1 MPKKQFEEPT
11 ITKQLRVAEQH
22 FNNLMQLYSTILD
35 LMDNNNDCIEC
46 TDLLNLI
53 EKQQD
58 TIRKLT
64 LYNSLS

>member
-11 ITKQLRVAEQH
+11 ITKQLRVAETH
-22 FNNLMQLYSTILD
+22 FNNLMQLYNTTIELYH
-35 LMDNNNDCIEC
+35 NNYDTEC
-46 TDLLNLI
+46 TDLLKLI

-64 LYNSLS
+64 LYNSLT